1 MSLRTR
7 LSALLKRRQ
16 AGETMRIR
24 MMSLE
29 QRTAKLRQVFNEMA
43 IAAESEHAAHLNAAI
58 TWFLEQGGHQHKDA
72 MRIMQA
78 VCRGPLQESD
88 LFIINHIK

>member
-1 MSLRTR
+1 MSLKTR
-7 LSALLKRRQ
+7 LAALLKRRQ

-29 QRTAKLRQVFNEMA
+29 QRTAKLSQMFNEMA
-43 IAAESEHAAHLNAAI
+43 IAADSEHASHFNAAI
-58 TWFLEQGGHQHKDA
+58 TWFLEQGGHQHKEA

-78 VCRGPLQESD
+78 VCHGPLQESD
-88 LFIINHIK
+88 LLIINHIK

>member
-7 LSALLKRRQ
+7 LAALLKRRQ

-24 MMSLE
+24 MLSLE
-29 QRTAKLRQVFNEMA
+29 ERTAKLSKMFDEMA
-43 IAAESEHAAHLNAAI
+43 RATDSEHAAQFNAAI
-58 TWFLEQGGHQHKDA
+58 TWFLENGGHQHKEA

-78 VCRGPLQESD
+78 VCLGPLSEAD
-88 LFIINHIK
+88 LKTINYSK